1 MSADHPGVI
10 DPMDKRN
17 IRVNGDGF
25 GIAWWVSIRCWMIN
39 KKATQKSVKYNNIL
53 TYFVSL

>member
-1 MSADHPGVI
+1 MHEGILTCTSCCLFLSLQLCMIVDHPGVI

-25 GIAWWVSIRCWMIN
+25 GIAW
-39 KKATQKSVKYNNIL
+39 
-53 TYFVSL
+53 